1 MGSDWLIAIPSF
13 DRLDALRTKT
23 LPLLCA
29 SVPATSIHVFAD
41 PSQVLQYKTL
51 EKEWGIAVH
60 RGGTGVCQQRCEIM
74 KFKQFKDKRVVEIDD
89 DIEALLTTDSGDAGK
104 AGKLIEIPKENFRK
118 IVDEAWRVADAE
130 QAALWGVYTTANA
143 LFMSHTI
150 TKGTLKCTAQLT
162 GYRNKY
168 YRGKPLQLQCSVM
181 EDFERC
187 LLLAKMGEH
196 VLRFNHL
203 AVKSQ
208 NRAKGGC
215 SSRFND
221 YHRPRGKQEVWHL
234 RALKEKQ
241 EADNL
246 YSNFSQFLQTVKDPK
261 GKQRRFRGIEGEV
274 LAFDRGPSIQTK
286 RDLSSHC
293 KFPTR
298 LAQLC
303 LIEHGP
309 SWSASADSSAAE
321 EEADEETGNT
331 AGMEDLEYLILFKS
345 SIKDLRNKCLEL
357 GLTIKTSRHELIADI
372 LKHDREEL
380 RRQLHQKDTE
390 AEQLKKQLQQER
402 ERAEEVARK
411 QREQKQELEREL
423 HLSREAAEQ
432 KERLVHAVQKEG
444 KRQLS
449 ETEQLKKQLQQ
460 ERERTEEIARQQRE
474 QKQELERKLH
484 LSREAAEQKER
495 LVHAAQKEGERQLSE
510 TEQLRKQLQQER
522 ERTEEIARKQR
533 VQKQELEHQL
543 RMSQEAVEQQQRRVR
558 EVQQEGERQ
567 LRNKESDQETAEAMR
582 MGEISK
588 LHTLLRKQNDA
599 QQKLREQQ
607 AAVLAAKQEQE
618 TERNKLETALASAQ
632 QQREADECV
641 RRQQEQQNKQL
652 LADLQ
657 AANRK
662 LEELEAEQAAQ
673 KQRENQLKLED
684 ERRRDAEEQQQR
696 KAEELQRRLSALTRD
711 VSDEDDEEESRSLG
725 VNQRLLS
732 ILGHGAS
739 LRERVSR
746 SRTRSRSQSR
756 SRSRTRSRSQNGSP
770 SQTRSRSRNTSHSQ
784 NMSRS
789 QIRSRS
795 RTRSPRLMRQDSRE
809 RNESVVRREAAESS
823 HRLPMQEPRQLG
835 RDRQCPS
842 EGCTYAVTW
851 HRTHCCQA
859 CSKHPCTHGWRCDR
873 RPVASLLGEIRP
885 QHSSEQRDLRQT
897 GQLPSSSPR
906 SAHSALMASSAPAA
920 KARPVRISHQPAAKA
935 RPASAA
941 VRHSPLELPGD
952 CGSMFYVDMDREL
965 RLCIYLSVKSSL
977 SSMAHEALEQ
987 CGQLSFASV
996 TTSEDADTTLE
1007 AALTA
1012 ACRGWGD
1019 MGFYAQASFEGVAA
1033 IGLASN
1039 KALRLQAMK
1048 LALAVALARE
1058 RQTPARMGDEFDMLC
1073 QQAARALPR

>member
-432 KERLVHAVQKEG
+432 KERLVHAV
-444 KRQLS
+444 
-449 ETEQLKKQLQQ
+449 
-460 ERERTEEIARQQRE
+460 
-474 QKQELERKLH
+474 
-484 LSREAAEQKER
+484 
-495 LVHAAQKEGERQLSE
+495 QKEGERQLSE